1 MATPL
6 TSLSGIFTGITNS
19 NVSNGA
25 ITIPSGTITSYVPT
39 SVTAPSPAE
48 FVFGMCETMNA
59 AVSIAGQTNCTSTA
73 SQSLNAAGDTLTK
86 VYTFTVN
93 LDFTGNQVANLNVK
107 AESQSRYFWNTKET
121 IMRLPHEVL

>member
-48 FVFGMCETMNA
+48 FVFGMCESMNA

-107 AESQSRYFWNTKET
+107 AESS
-121 IMRLPHEVL
+121 